1 MASAPASRS
10 RSRKT
15 ATQSERIRQK
25 LADDILLGVYPPGA
39 RLDETTLAAQ
49 FRLSRTPV
57 REALRELVSAGLID
71 LRPHRGAYVSL
82 PSDAA
87 IAEMFE
93 VMGEL
98 EASCA
103 RFAAQ
108 RISPSERVSLSKV
121 HKQAADAV
129 HANEIDAYRKLNF
142 DFHDVIYR
150 ASHNAFLA
158 TTAQAVRQR
167 IAPFRRA
174 QFEVPNRLQKS
185 HDEHGAIVEAILAGK
200 SSEAA
205 DIIRHH
211 VNVVGLATRHYVHEL
226 GPYPDGAQ
234 ETKRSARDHQAG
246 LSEGSDTFPA

>member
-1 MASAPASRS
+1 MATASRS
-10 RSRKT
+10 RSTKT

-25 LADDILLGVYPPGA
+25 LADDILLGIYPPGA
-39 RLDETTLAAQ
+39 RLDETTLANQ

-71 LRPHRGAYVSL
+71 LRPHRGAFVSL

-108 RISPSERVSLSKV
+108 RISPSERVSLSKI
-121 HKQAADAV
+121 HQRTADAV
-129 HANEIDAYRKLNF
+129 RANDIDAYRALNF

-174 QFEVPNRLQKS
+174 QFEIPNRLQKS
-185 HDEHGAIVEAILAGK
+185 HDEHGAIIAAILGGK

-205 DIIRHH
+205 EIIRHH

-226 GPYPDGAQ
+226 GPHADAPQ
-234 ETKRSARDHQAG
+234 ETQQWAPDHQAG
-246 LSEGSDTFPA
+246 VSEGADTFPA

>member
-1 MASAPASRS
+1 MASSSGSRRRV
-10 RSRKT
+10 RSTQT
-15 ATQSERIRQK
+15 ATRSEHIRQK
-25 LADDILLGVYPPGA
+25 LADDILHGIYPPGA
-39 RLDETTLAAQ
+39 RLDETSLASQ

-57 REALRELVSAGLID
+57 REALRQLVSAGLIE
-71 LRPHRGAYVSL
+71 LKPHRGAFVSL

-108 RISPSERVSLSKV
+108 RISPSERVSLSSV
-121 HKQAADAV
+121 HDRAAAAV
-129 HANEIDAYRKLNF
+129 RAQDIEAYRKFNF

-150 ASHNAFLA
+150 ASHNQFLM
-158 TTAQAVRQR
+158 TTAQTVRSR

-174 QFEVPNRLQKS
+174 QFEMAGRLAKS
-185 HDEHGAIVEAILAGK
+185 HEEHGAIVAAILDGRSAA
-200 SSEAA
+200 AA
-205 DIIRHH
+205 DLIRHH

-226 GPYPDGAQ
+226 EPNPAPPERMKQ
-234 ETKRSARDHQAG
+234 SPP
-246 LSEGSDTFPA
+246 SVEGTAI